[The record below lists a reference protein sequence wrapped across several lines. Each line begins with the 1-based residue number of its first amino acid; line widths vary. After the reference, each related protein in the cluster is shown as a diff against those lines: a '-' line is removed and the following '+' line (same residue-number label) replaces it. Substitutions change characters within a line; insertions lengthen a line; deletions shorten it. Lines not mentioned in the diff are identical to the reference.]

1 MKFLFGIVFGVFC
14 SVAVMLFPQVRQSV
28 FSELEARF
36 EQTTQPDIRTQTL
49 LEIKESFLDQSIYE
63 DLLVADAEKKVAQE
77 QAVPKVWLDEALSE
91 PIPEAPLDTPLDIAD
106 TPHPESRPAI
116 IAAPL
121 NYTIW
126 SPFRSEI
133 SASGFANNLSTQ
145 LDRAFRVVR
154 RAPGHYEVV
163 FDYLS
168 DTELVEVL
176 DAVEK
181 ITGVGQPDSRVSA
194 L

>member
-1 MKFLFGIVFGVFC
+1 
-14 SVAVMLFPQVRQSV
+14 MLFPQVRQSV

-36 EQTTQPDIRTQTL
+36 EQTTQPDIRTQAL

-63 DLLVADAEKKVAQE
+63 DLLVADADADADAEKEVAQE

-91 PIPEAPLDTPLDIAD
+91 PIPDAPLDAPLDIAD

-116 IAAPL
+116 IATPL